1 MAVVYLARDK
11 KHDRPVAIKILHPE
25 IVAGTG
31 ADRFLLEIR
40 TLARLQHPHILAL
53 LLLHRDRD
61 AEPTVRPRGT
71 RRGTGPGHARHTQ
84 GSVGPDEPV
93 TCSGDGLRAWTAPL
107 RLPLVAGRYRRVG
120 LPHAPA
126 YLSCVAGLVGW
137 PGHLRTLARVM
148 FPRMFPTLLTRSR
161 KSLSYREA
169 PVGIEPTN
177 RGFADLCLTTWLRR
191 QAVKSHQK
199 RPLHQ
204 VRSARQHALIV
215 R

>member
-137 PGHLRTLARVM
+137 PGHLRTLARVCSQECSQHCSRD
-148 FPRMFPTLLTRSR
+148 PVSRCPTERRRSESNR
-161 KSLSYREA
+161 R
-169 PVGIEPTN
+169 IEVLQTSALPL
-177 RGFADLCLTTWLRR
+177 GYGA
-191 QAVKSHQK
+191 
-199 RPLHQ
+199 RPSK
-204 VRSARQHALIV
+204 VTKSARSIKSEA
-215 R
+215 RANTR

>member
-120 LPHAPA
+120 QPQLDEARSESSASCSRLPQ
-126 YLSCVAGLVGW
+126 
-137 PGHLRTLARVM
+137 LRRRASRLARPSPHTCEGYV
-148 FPRMFPTLLTRSR
+148 PKNVPNTAH
-161 KSLSYREA
+161 EI
-169 PVGIEPTN
+169 P
-177 RGFADLCLTTWLRR
+177 
-191 QAVKSHQK
+191 
-199 RPLHQ
+199 
-204 VRSARQHALIV
+204 
-215 R
+215 